1 MKIKLIENDK
11 IIEVKHWTYTVI
23 DNKKVIV
30 DQEGK
35 VIGIVLD

>member
-1 MKIKLIENDK
+1 MKIKLLDDNR
-11 IIEVKHWTYTVI
+11 IIEIKHWTYTVI

>member
-1 MKIKLIENDK
+1 MKIKLLDDNR

-23 DNKKVIV
+23 DNKKVII
-30 DQEGK
+30 DQEDK